1 MLISLIWNRLFVL
14 SPIATSSK
22 MKIKFDE
29 NLILE
34 SQNGIPYA
42 IPQRL
47 STKKQVY
54 TQAILQKIYT
64 IHAQNSRKSSEKYF
78 E

>member
-1 MLISLIWNRLFVL
+1 MLILLIWDRLFVL
-14 SPIATSSK
+14 FPIATASK
-22 MKIKFDE
+22 MKIKFDD

-42 IPQRL
+42 TPQRL

-54 TQAILQKIYT
+54 TQANIYS
-64 IHAQNSRKSSEKYF
+64 IKSIRGKK
-78 E
+78 